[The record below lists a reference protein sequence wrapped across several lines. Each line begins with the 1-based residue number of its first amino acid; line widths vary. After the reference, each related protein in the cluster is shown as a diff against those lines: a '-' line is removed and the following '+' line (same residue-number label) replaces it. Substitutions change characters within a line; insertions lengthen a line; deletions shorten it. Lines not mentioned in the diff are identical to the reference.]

1 MKTLIA
7 KICVFLLRKME
18 YSALIGYEVT
28 GGKVKCLNY
37 SGLIYD
43 CDLNNVDY
51 RVEDDTKF
59 DIPPG
64 KFSVSFKSRE
74 EE

>member
-7 KICVFLLRKME
+7 KICVFLLRKMK
-18 YSALIGYEVT
+18 YSVLIGYEVT
-28 GGKVKCLNY
+28 GGKVKCSNY
-37 SGLIYD
+37 NGLIYD
-43 CDLNNVDY
+43 CYLNNVDY
-51 RVEDDTKF
+51 RVKDDTKF